1 MSIELVWG
9 SGEGTT
15 ELSAFDAALADAGI
29 HNYNLIRLSSVIP
42 KGESVESVGSHRGRW
57 DVGNMVGAVLAER
70 ASTSVDETV
79 AAGLGWARSE
89 EGGVFFE
96 ASGESAADVETRLR
110 RGIRDA
116 KSTRDAWRWEPDVE
130 TRVVEHTV
138 EHANA
143 GAAVVAAVY
152 EPLTT
157 ASR

>member
-9 SGEGTT
+9 SGEGAT
-15 ELSAFDAALADAGI
+15 ELSALDAALADAGV
-29 HNYNLIRLSSVIP
+29 HNYNLITLSSVIP
-42 KGESVESVGSHRGRW
+42 KGEPVESVGSHQGRW
-57 DVGNMVGAVLAER
+57 DVGDMVGVVLAER
-70 ASTSVDETV
+70 ASTSADHV
-79 AAGLGWARSE
+79 AAGLGWAHAE

-96 ASGESAADVETRLR
+96 ASGESASGVDTRLR

-116 KSTRDAWRWEPDVE
+116 KSTRETWHWEPDIE

-138 EHANA
+138 KNA